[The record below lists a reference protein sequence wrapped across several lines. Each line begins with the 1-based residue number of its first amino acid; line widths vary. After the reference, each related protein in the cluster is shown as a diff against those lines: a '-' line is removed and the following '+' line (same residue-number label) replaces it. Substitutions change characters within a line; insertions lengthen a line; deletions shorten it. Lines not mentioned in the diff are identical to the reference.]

1 MFDICKRINI
11 DKHMFMSFMFSKTFQ
26 ADTYVPVLC
35 KFRDL
40 AADTSIVETVSRLD
54 LFVLFREKR
63 GY

>member
-1 MFDICKRINI
+1 
-11 DKHMFMSFMFSKTFQ
+11 MSFMFSKTFQ

-54 LFVLFREKR
+54 LFFLFREKR